1 MVEGVARF
9 AQQLDFITKSGDAVR
24 QQFVQARVV
33 ESLNFFAVIDQRAF
47 ARFVEIDFVFEEVID
62 AAQGAPHADR
72 PGNGRAADFQ
82 HVFHFVKQAHRL
94 ASFAV

>member
-9 AQQLDFITKSGDAVR
+9 AQQLDFITKGGDAVR
-24 QQFVQARVV
+24 QQFVEARVIQP
-33 ESLNFFAVIDQRAF
+33 LHFFAVIDQRAF
-47 ARFVEIDFVFEEVID
+47 ARLVEIDFVFKEMVH

-72 PGNGRAADFQ
+72 PGNRCAADFQ
-82 HVFHFVKQAHRL
+82 HVFDFIKQAHRL

>member
-9 AQQLDFITKSGDAVR
+9 AQQLDFITKGGDAVR
-24 QQFVQARVV
+24 QQFVKARVV
-33 ESLNFFAVIDQRAF
+33 ESLHFFAVIDQRAF
-47 ARFVEIDFVFEEVID
+47 ARLVEIDFVFEEVID

-72 PGNGRAADFQ
+72 PGDGGAADFQ